1 MWPLSVQEL
10 AGSQPLYRCG
20 VMDTMSGY
28 VRPSRRLGVGSTYS
42 LHERLSQIFESAQ
55 MKDEIGAGI
64 SIPRNAV
71 RILKRFGYSKE
82 HVKPVDFDGVEI
94 FDAKTGIG
102 ISTPLLIPKTEDEDI
117 FCHRS
122 DLYMELTRLATG
134 EGDGPPAELLLGSKV
149 LACDP
154 EAGTVTLG
162 NGETISADL
171 IIGADGIHSVVRN
184 DILGHAVKAS
194 ASGWSCFRWVFDAST
209 LDSIPELNWLTDGI
223 TGARSVSWR
232 EGGPIRMFFMYQCRS
247 GSLLNFAAYH
257 GDPAQ
262 DDPAWKPT
270 VTREEILDHFKDFH
284 PKFLRLLDL
293 PADSPPMRWQL
304 RAMPLLPTWI
314 RGRAALLGDSAHA
327 TLPLLGQGAAMAF
340 EEAATLGCLLP
351 LGTTKED
358 IPARLEAYQT
368 LSKERGEYVNVESL
382 AQASV
387 PEKRGSYLKSPE
399 MQARML
405 EYDSVKVANEYYDAH
420 FRS

>member
-1 MWPLSVQEL
+1 M
-10 AGSQPLYRCG
+10 A
-20 VMDTMSGY
+20 
-28 VRPSRRLGVGSTYS
+28 
-42 LHERLSQIFESAQ
+42 
-55 MKDEIGAGI
+55 
-64 SIPRNAV
+64 
-71 RILKRFGYSKE
+71 
-82 HVKPVDFDGVEI
+82 
-94 FDAKTGIG
+94 
-102 ISTPLLIPKTEDEDI
+102 
-117 FCHRS
+117 
-122 DLYMELTRLATG
+122 
-134 EGDGPPAELLLGSKV
+134 
-149 LACDP
+149 
-154 EAGTVTLG
+154 
-162 NGETISADL
+162 
-171 IIGADGIHSVVRN
+171 
-184 DILGHAVKAS
+184 
-194 ASGWSCFRWVFDAST
+194 
-209 LDSIPELNWLTDGI
+209 
-223 TGARSVSWR
+223 
-232 EGGPIRMFFMYQCRS
+232 
-247 GSLLNFAAYH
+247 
-257 GDPAQ
+257 
-262 DDPAWKPT
+262 
-270 VTREEILDHFKDFH
+270 REEILDHFKDFH

-387 PEKRGSYLKSPE
+387 PEKRGSYLKCEPHSFLSRHLLMYSSLAPE